1 MSQQCLFSLLSAS
14 IPGYTAGCCR
24 HVTSLSSPTKD
35 GWHGDEWKDI
45 SRHLGDHLPA
55 DRRGVH
61 SSEEDSDSHHPSS
74 LPDPEASRTHQQD
87 DGAADRRDNPG
98 ATSEGNFMLS
108 VHYKAEDED
117 IVQRS
122 SGENLIPLNVPPGLH
137 STDPSYNP
145 PNYEEPS
152 PDQSQMVTTSVGQ
165 DEGKRLQ
172 CGECGKQSTKNSG
185 ILKERIIHTGAK
197 RFTCSECGRCFRS
210 KASLIIHER
219 IHTGEK
225 PYSCPECGR
234 CFASK
239 SLLTAHKRV
248 HTGEKPYSCS
258 DCKRCFRSK
267 ATLIIHERIHTG
279 EKPFSCSECEKC
291 FTNQSDLV
299 KHKRIHTGEKP
310 YSCSEC
316 GKCFITKGKLID
328 HHKTHTKSKMPI
340 CTKTYTGEETYTCAE
355 CGTPYVNK
363 AGFNLHQKK
372 HREEKQKLAQE
383 RSHIHAPN
391 VGIVFQVNQILS
403 DMRETTQ

>member
-1 MSQQCLFSLLSAS
+1 MEEWEYVEGRRDVYGAAMLEAGSPDGAWRRNPPERCPRPPYSQDC
-14 IPGYTAGCCR
+14 P
-24 HVTSLSSPTKD
+24 
-35 GWHGDEWKDI
+35 EEDI
-45 SRHLGDHLPA
+45 MENQQGEDDIKVKIEEERMRGDHPWKSEVQEDVPA
-55 DRRGVH
+55 
-61 SSEEDSDSHHPSS
+61 
-74 LPDPEASRTHQQD
+74 
-87 DGAADRRDNPG
+87 DNPG
-98 ATSEGNFMLS
+98 ETSEGNFMLS
-108 VHYKAEDED
+108 VRYKVEDED
-117 IVQRS
+117 IAQHS

-165 DEGKRLQ
+165 DEGKRFQ

-279 EKPFSCSECEKC
+279 EKPFSCSECGKC

-328 HHKTHTKSKMPI
+328 HHKTHMKSKMPI

-383 RSHIHAPN
+383 RSHIHAQN